1 MAEAPPGKG
10 RCARGGGSLAPGPGP
25 LPAPGTG
32 VRTHGRPH
40 PRGVPS
46 TDGVGTGGGGGSR
59 IPIPSSQSPRSA
71 NAPNFCQTS
80 LFSLPRTRR
89 SASPLSPG
97 LYFFFFP
104 SGILRS
110 PLESGPFSSRFG
122 WEKGIPSSPP
132 PLLPPLAP
140 TRSRRVPGSSEEP
153 APGTAP
159 RSSASSRP
167 AASPFAGGRVG
178 KRDRFCPPGTPSGS
192 GRRPENRNGPGGL
205 GNSGTQLP
213 SRRLPRRR
221 ARPVVGDWE
230 I

>member
-1 MAEAPPGKG
+1 MCPRWGEPRP
-10 RCARGGGSLAPGPGP
+10 RPR
-25 LPAPGTG
+25 PAPSALTG

-46 TDGVGTGGGGGSR
+46 TDGVGTGEGGAAGSPSHPRKAPAVLTHPIFAKLRFFHFHGPGGRGARFPPVYTFSFSR
-59 IPIPSSQSPRSA
+59 RESYVPRS
-71 NAPNFCQTS
+71 NPDPFRPDS
-80 LFSLPRTRR
+80 FGKRESPPR
-89 SASPLSPG
+89 
-97 LYFFFFP
+97 
-104 SGILRS
+104 
-110 PLESGPFSSRFG
+110 
-122 WEKGIPSSPP
+122 PP

-192 GRRPENRNGPGGL
+192 GRRPEIRNGPGGL
-205 GNSGTQLP
+205 RNTGTQLP

>member
-1 MAEAPPGKG
+1 MGGASPPAL
-10 RCARGGGSLAPGPGP
+10 ARSQRPRRGSDPRPPVPTGGPEH
-25 LPAPGTG
+25 
-32 VRTHGRPH
+32 RR
-40 PRGVPS
+40 
-46 TDGVGTGGGGGSR
+46 DGHGGGGSR
-59 IPIPSSQSPRSA
+59 VSSPSSQSPRSA
-71 NAPNFCQTS
+71 NAPRFCQTS

-89 SASPLSPG
+89 SGSPLSPG

-110 PLESGPFSSRFG
+110 PLGSGPFSSRFV
-122 WEKGIPSSPP
+122 WEKGIRSSP

-140 TRSRRVPGSSEEP
+140 TRSRSVPGGSEES

-159 RSSASSRP
+159 RSSATSRP

-205 GNSGTQLP
+205 RNSGTQLP

>member
-10 RCARGGGSLAPGPGP
+10 RCVQDGGSLAPGPGP

-46 TDGVGTGGGGGSR
+46 TDGVGTGGGEGSR
-59 IPIPSSQSPRSA
+59 VSIPSSQSPRSA
-71 NAPNFCQTS
+71 NAPHFCQTS

-132 PLLPPLAP
+132 PFCHPLPQRGAGASRGAA
-140 TRSRRVPGSSEEP
+140 RSRPRARRRGAPQAPDPQRAPLPGAVWENGTGS
-153 APGTAP
+153 APPGPPPGPGEGQKIGTAP
-159 RSSASSRP
+159 GGSGTRGPSSRP
-167 AASPFAGGRVG
+167 GGSPAGG
-178 KRDRFCPPGTPSGS
+178 PG
-192 GRRPENRNGPGGL
+192 
-205 GNSGTQLP
+205 
-213 SRRLPRRR
+213 RL
-221 ARPVVGDWE
+221 
-230 I
+230 